1 MELKLRDYQTDI
13 LNELK
18 SSFRKAQGKRK
29 LVVLP
34 CG

>member
-1 MELKLRDYQTDI
+1 MELILRDYQLETLNNLTD
-13 LNELK
+13 
-18 SSFRKAQGKRK
+18 SFKKMQGKRK